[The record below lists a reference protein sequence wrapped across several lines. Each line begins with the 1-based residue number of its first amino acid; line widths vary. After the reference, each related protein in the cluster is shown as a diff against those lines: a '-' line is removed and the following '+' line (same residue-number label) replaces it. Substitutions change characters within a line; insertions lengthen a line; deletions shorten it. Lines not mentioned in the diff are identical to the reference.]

1 MSTTTRDEA
10 TVEKAAFPQPDPNEA
25 GRPFWQ
31 ALRDGALTFQRCS
44 ACGKGWLPARSHCP
58 GCLCPDWTRE
68 QASGRA
74 RLVSWVVYRMAYHPA
89 FASRLPYTV
98 AVVELEEGPRMI
110 SNIVRADPQT
120 LCIDQPLSLV
130 IEDESGTA
138 VPRFVPATGQ
148 GA

>member
-1 MSTTTRDEA
+1 MSTAPHDDVT
-10 TVEKAAFPQPDPNEA
+10 FPQPDPSEA

-31 ALRDGALTFQRCS
+31 SLREGVLTFQRCS

-58 GCLCPDWTRE
+58 GCLSPEWTRE
-68 QASGRA
+68 SASGRA

-98 AVVELEEGPRMI
+98 AVVELAEGPRMI
-110 SNIVRADPQT
+110 SNIVQTDPQT
-120 LCIDQPLSLV
+120 LHIDQPLSLV
-130 IEDESGTA
+130 IEDESGTS
-138 VPRFVPATGQ
+138 VPRFMPASVQ